1 MITVLLA
8 PARFANIPASPVP
21 APSSMTVFESEE
33 KRGKGPSSRYS
44 ARRTE
49 AFQRKCEN
57 SVRDVLVRGLAR
69 ERVTGPKRGDM

>member
-1 MITVLLA
+1 
-8 PARFANIPASPVP
+8 
-21 APSSMTVFESEE
+21 MTDLELEE

-49 AFQRKCEN
+49 AFQRKWEN
-57 SVRDVLVRGLAR
+57 SVREVSVSGLAR